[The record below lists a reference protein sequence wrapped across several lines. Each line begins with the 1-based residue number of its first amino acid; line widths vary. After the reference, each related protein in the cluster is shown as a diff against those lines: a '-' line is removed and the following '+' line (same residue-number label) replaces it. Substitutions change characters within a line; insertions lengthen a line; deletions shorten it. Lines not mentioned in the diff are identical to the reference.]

1 MPDIQLRFHRD
12 TLVLSS
18 DLSHAPAESNAAP
31 QLATQLED
39 VLLLDSESI
48 EQRFRLEK
56 TAGAAC
62 LCVPCKGL
70 SSRYLSVQAARE
82 DHAQRLAQQL
92 FALIAQLS
100 PTHVVAEI
108 TPLEIP
114 FDASTAASL
123 REQRDAYAFIA
134 RALKNIPLDMV
145 LLSRFPSFE
154 LAKCALVGIKKVLDV
169 PCAVSISAHKYAGS
183 PGNSALIQSLCDLE
197 LSVFGWHVPY
207 NDDKLISLFQETK
220 RACNVP
226 LLCELSL
233 ASCNNLNG
241 NRTSSLAILS
251 DMLVKQVE
259 QVYALGVQFFRVTE
273 SPRAALTA
281 ALTASIQGLDVRTTN
296 SNDTGKSE

>member
-18 DLSHAPAESNAAP
+18 DSAPSPAESNAAP

-39 VLLLDSESI
+39 ALLLDSESI

-70 SSRYLSVQAARE
+70 SARYLSVQAANE
-82 DHAQRLAQQL
+82 DHAHQLAKQL
-92 FALIAQLS
+92 FALIAQLA

-108 TPLEIP
+108 TPREIP
-114 FDASTAASL
+114 FDASSAASI

-169 PCAVSISAHKYAGS
+169 PCAVSINAHAYADS
-183 PGNSALIQSLCDLE
+183 PNIGALIQTLCDLE
-197 LSVFGWHVPY
+197 LSVFGWHVPC
-207 NDDKLISLFQETK
+207 NDNALGALFQQT
-220 RACNVP
+220 RQACCLP
-226 LLCELSL
+226 LLCEFSM
-233 ASCNNLNG
+233 ASCNKEQN
-241 NRTSSLAILS
+241 NRASSLTFLS
-251 DMLVKQVE
+251 DALVKQAE

-281 ALTASIQGLDVRTTN
+281 ALTASIQGLDVRNTCKN
-296 SNDTGKSE
+296 NG

>member
-18 DLSHAPAESNAAP
+18 DLVHVPAESNAAP

-39 VLLLDSESI
+39 ALLLDSESI

-56 TAGAAC
+56 SAGAAC

-70 SSRYLSVQAARE
+70 SARYLSVQAARE
-82 DHAQRLAQQL
+82 DHAQRLAKQL
-92 FALIAQLS
+92 FALIAQLA

-114 FDASTAASL
+114 FDASSAASL

-169 PCAVSISAHKYAGS
+169 PCAASVSAHAYAGS
-183 PGNSALIQSLCDLE
+183 SNTSALIQSLCDLE

-207 NDDKLISLFQETK
+207 NDDNLISLFQETR
-220 RACNVP
+220 RACKVP
-226 LLCELSL
+226 LLCEFSM
-233 ASCNNLNG
+233 ASCSKQQNN
-241 NRTSSLAILS
+241 RASSLTFLS
-251 DMLVKQVE
+251 DALVKQAE

-281 ALTASIQGLDVRTTN
+281 ALTASIQGLDVRNTCK
-296 SNDTGKSE
+296 NDG